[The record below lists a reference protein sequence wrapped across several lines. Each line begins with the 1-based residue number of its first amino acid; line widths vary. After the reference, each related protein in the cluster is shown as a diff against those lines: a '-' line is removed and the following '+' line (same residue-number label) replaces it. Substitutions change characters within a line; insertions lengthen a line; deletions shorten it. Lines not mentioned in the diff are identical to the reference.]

1 VFRAP
6 SGWKLVATLGRGSC
20 FDVAV
25 VARGGELAIAK
36 RPSAALQ
43 RWDAARATVERE
55 AWALSLTP
63 HQRVPR
69 LYEHAED
76 DAGPYVVQQL
86 VRGAPLEP
94 TSAGGAALT
103 LARGLVEV
111 VRSLHA
117 HEGRIVH
124 GDLAPSNVLVTQQQ
138 EAFVIDFSAAGSER
152 GAPHRA
158 LGRGTVPFAAPEL
171 CREETPPTQATD
183 RYSTALIVAQ
193 LVARRSLSEP
203 GTHASRLSAIGE
215 RGHDLAALRAAGLPR
230 AVAGSLLEQ
239 LAFDPVA
246 RPLTLDGLARALDEW
261 VDSGV
266 PTS

>member
-117 HEGRIVH
+117 HEGS
-124 GDLAPSNVLVTQQQ
+124 PS
-138 EAFVIDFSAAGSER
+138 
-152 GAPHRA
+152 
-158 LGRGTVPFAAPEL
+158 
-171 CREETPPTQATD
+171 TPSPSTPDSTPTP
-183 RYSTALIVAQ
+183 RP
-193 LVARRSLSEP
+193 AR
-203 GTHASRLSAIGE
+203 
-215 RGHDLAALRAAGLPR
+215 
-230 AVAGSLLEQ
+230 
-239 LAFDPVA
+239 
-246 RPLTLDGLARALDEW
+246 
-261 VDSGV
+261 
-266 PTS
+266 